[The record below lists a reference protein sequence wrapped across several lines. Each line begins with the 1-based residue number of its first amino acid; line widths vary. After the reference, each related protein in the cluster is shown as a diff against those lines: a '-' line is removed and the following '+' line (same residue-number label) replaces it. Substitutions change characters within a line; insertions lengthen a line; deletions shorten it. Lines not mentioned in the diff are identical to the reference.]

1 MYISRIFLKLTVKA
15 DDIPNDRMTIK
26 TFAMTK
32 VGTTEISTEAE
43 MEIIELP
50 TEAETAELLTEM
62 ETTEPSTEAKTVELL
77 TEMETTELPTEAE
90 TVELLTKIETIE
102 QNDSNE
108 LQTEK
113 AEELSEVELRI
124 VDEVPMFE
132 ACLEYTP
139 QGWIVKGIYKDFSPD
154 TILVQPMCSTDGE
167 SYRECGQEWN
177 LQWLGSENEAER
189 KALQNQRCLYDSEE
203 PLKSYLAKER
213 NCFYIKL
220 RIVREGGIIYET
232 QAAIIER

>member
-1 MYISRIFLKLTVKA
+1 
-15 DDIPNDRMTIK
+15 
-26 TFAMTK
+26 
-32 VGTTEISTEAE
+32 
-43 MEIIELP
+43 
-50 TEAETAELLTEM
+50 M
-62 ETTEPSTEAKTVELL
+62 ETTEPSTETESLTEAKTVELL

-90 TVELLTKIETIE
+90 TAEPSTEMETIE

-113 AEELSEVELRI
+113 TEELSEVELRI

-167 SYRECGQEWN
+167 NYRECGQEWN

>member
-1 MYISRIFLKLTVKA
+1 MKIHTKFGIVLIVLCILVGFFLKLTVKA

-32 VGTTEISTEAE
+32 AGTTEISTEAE
-43 MEIIELP
+43 MEIIERSTEVETAERSTEKEAL
-50 TEAETAELLTEM
+50 TEAQTAELLTKM
-62 ETTEPSTEAKTVELL
+62 
-77 TEMETTELPTEAE
+77 
-90 TVELLTKIETIE
+90 ETIE

-124 VDEVPMFE
+124 IDEVPMFE

-139 QGWIVKGIYKDFSPD
+139 QGWIMKGIYKDFSLD

-177 LQWLGSENEAER
+177 SQWLGSENEAER

>member
-1 MYISRIFLKLTVKA
+1 
-15 DDIPNDRMTIK
+15 
-26 TFAMTK
+26 MTK
-32 VGTTEISTEAE
+32 AGTTEISTEAE

-62 ETTEPSTEAKTVELL
+62 ETTE
-77 TEMETTELPTEAE
+77 LPTEAE
-90 TVELLTKIETIE
+90 TVELLTEVETAEPSTEMETIE

-108 LQTEK
+108 LQIEK

-177 LQWLGSENEAER
+177 LQWLGSENERER
-189 KALQNQRCLYDSEE
+189 RALQNQRCLYDSEE

-232 QAAIIER
+232 QVAIIE